1 MTLTKPPDDKHS
13 DTDGDSAPATVTTT
27 IAPLELFFAFS
38 QLALSGFGG
47 VLPWA
52 HRTLVEKKGWL
63 TQREFVDTLAM
74 GQLLPGPN
82 IGNMA
87 VMIGYRFA
95 GYTGAA
101 AAFAGLV
108 GGPFLLMI
116 AAGLLYQTYGTLPLV
131 QQALSGMSAV
141 AAGLV
146 LATGLKMTAS
156 LRRHWRP
163 WLFAA
168 LSLAGVGALRWP
180 LLAVVGGLAPFAIA
194 AAWGGED

>member
-1 MTLTKPPDDKHS
+1 MPLPQPPFEDTPDS
-13 DTDGDSAPATVTTT
+13 DAPK
-27 IAPLELFFAFS
+27 ISPLELFLAFS

-52 HRTLVEKKGWL
+52 HRTLVERKGWL
-63 TQREFVDTLAM
+63 TQREFVDTLAL

-101 AAFAGLV
+101 AAFTGLV
-108 GGPFLLMI
+108 AGPFVLMI
-116 AAGLLYQTYGTLPLV
+116 AAGLAYQTYGALPLV

-146 LATGLKMTAS
+146 LATGLKMTSS
-156 LRRHWRP
+156 LKRHWRP
-163 WLFAA
+163 WLFLA
-168 LSLAGVGALRWP
+168 LALAGVGALRWP
-180 LLAVVGGLAPFAIA
+180 LLAVVGALAPFAIA
-194 AAWGGED
+194 AAWREQD

>member
-1 MTLTKPPDDKHS
+1 MPLPQPPIDDTPAA
-13 DTDGDSAPATVTTT
+13 DAPK
-27 IAPLELFFAFS
+27 IGPIELFLAFS

-52 HRTLVEKKGWL
+52 HRTLVERKGWL
-63 TQREFVDTLAM
+63 TQREFVDTLAL

-95 GYTGAA
+95 GYRGAA
-101 AAFAGLV
+101 AAFTGLV
-108 GGPFLLMI
+108 AGPFLLMI
-116 AAGLLYQTYGTLPLV
+116 AAGMLYRTYGALPLV

-146 LATGLKMTAS
+146 LATGLKMTAT
-156 LRRHWRP
+156 LKRHWRP
-163 WLFAA
+163 WLFMA
-168 LSLAGVGALRWP
+168 LALAGVGALRWP
-180 LLAVVGGLAPFAIA
+180 LLAVVGALAPFAVA
-194 AAWGGED
+194 AAWREQD

>member
-1 MTLTKPPDDKHS
+1 MNSPPQERQKI
-13 DTDGDSAPATVTTT
+13 G
-27 IAPLELFFAFS
+27 PLELFLAFN

-52 HRTLVEKKGWL
+52 HRTLVEKKVWL
-63 TQREFVDTLAM
+63 TQREFLETLAL

-95 GYTGAA
+95 GLSGAA
-101 AAFAGLV
+101 AAFLGLV

-116 AAGLLYQTYGTLPLV
+116 AAGIAYQHYGELPLV
-131 QQALSGMSAV
+131 QRALSGMSAV

-156 LRRHWRP
+156 LKRRWRP
-163 WLFAA
+163 LIFTA
-168 LSLAGVGALRWP
+168 LAFAGVGALRLP
-180 LLAVVGGLAPFAIA
+180 LLAVVAVLAPLGIIV
-194 AAWGGED
+194 AWREMR

>member
-1 MTLTKPPDDKHS
+1 MPIALTPDPPMS
-13 DTDGDSAPATVTTT
+13 LPPPSVANAPDRDPRR
-27 IAPLELFFAFS
+27 IAPLELFLAFS

-52 HRTLVEKKGWL
+52 HRTLVERKGWL
-63 TQREFVDTLAM
+63 TEREFVETLAL

-101 AAFAGLV
+101 AAFIGLV
-108 GGPFLLMI
+108 AGPFLIMI
-116 AAGLLYQTYGTLPLV
+116 AVGFAYQTYGSLPLV
-131 QQALSGMSAV
+131 EQALSGMSAV

-146 LATGLKMTAS
+146 LATGLKMTGS
-156 LRRHWRP
+156 LKLH
-163 WLFAA
+163 
-168 LSLAGVGALRWP
+168 
-180 LLAVVGGLAPFAIA
+180 
-194 AAWGGED
+194 

>member
-1 MTLTKPPDDKHS
+1 MSSFQPPDAN
-13 DTDGDSAPATVTTT
+13 DSARHPAVAR
-27 IAPLELFFAFS
+27 IGPLELFLAFS

-52 HRTLVEKKGWL
+52 HRTLVERKGWL
-63 TQREFVDTLAM
+63 TQREFIDTLAM

-95 GYTGAA
+95 GYAGAA

-108 GGPFLLMI
+108 GGPFLIMI
-116 AAGLLYQTYGTLPLV
+116 AAGILYRNYGTLPLV

-146 LATGLKMTAS
+146 LATGLKMTVS
-156 LRRHWRP
+156 LKRNWRP
-163 WLFAA
+163 WLFVA
-168 LSLAGVGALRWP
+168 LALAGVGALRWP
-180 LLAVVGGLAPFAIA
+180 LLAVVGGLAPFAVA
-194 AAWGGED
+194 AAWGEKD

>member
-1 MTLTKPPDDKHS
+1 MNLPQT
-13 DTDGDSAPATVTTT
+13 DTEDSRAPAPPEVG
-27 IAPLELFFAFS
+27 PLELFIAFS

-52 HRTLVEKKGWL
+52 HRALVERRGWL
-63 TQREFVDTLAM
+63 TQREFVETLAL

-95 GYTGAA
+95 GYAGAA
-101 AAFAGLV
+101 AAVAGLV
-108 GGPFLLMI
+108 GGPFAIMI
-116 AAGLLYQTYGTLPLV
+116 ALGLLYRGYGTLPLV
-131 QQALSGMSAV
+131 QHALSGMSAV

-146 LATGLKMTAS
+146 LATGLKMTGS
-156 LRRHWRP
+156 LKRRWRP

-168 LSLAGVGALRWP
+168 LALVGVGALRWP
-180 LLAVVGGLAPFAIA
+180 LLAVVGALAPFAVA
-194 AAWGGED
+194 AAWRDAR

>member
-1 MTLTKPPDDKHS
+1 MPLPQPPIDIDPDPDARK
-13 DTDGDSAPATVTTT
+13 
-27 IAPLELFFAFS
+27 IRPLELFFAFS
-38 QLALSGFGG
+38 QLAMSGFGG

-52 HRTLVEKKGWL
+52 HRTLVERKAWL
-63 TQREFVDTLAM
+63 TQHEFVDTLAL

-95 GYTGAA
+95 GYSGAA

-108 GGPFLLMI
+108 VGPFVLMI
-116 AAGLLYQTYGTLPLV
+116 AAGLLYQAYGALPLV

-146 LATGLKMTAS
+146 LATGLKMTRS
-156 LRRHWRP
+156 LKRHWRP
-163 WLFAA
+163 WLFTA
-168 LSLAGVGALRWP
+168 LALAGVGALRWP
-180 LLAVVGGLAPFAIA
+180 LLAVVGALAPFAIA
-194 AAWGGED
+194 AAWGRED

>member
-1 MTLTKPPDDKHS
+1 MPPPQPPIDNTR
-13 DTDGDSAPATVTTT
+13 DTDAPK
-27 IAPLELFFAFS
+27 IGPLALFLAFS
-38 QLALSGFGG
+38 QLAMSGFGG

-52 HRTLVEKKGWL
+52 HRTLVERKGWL
-63 TQREFVDTLAM
+63 TQREFVDTLAL

-87 VMIGYRFA
+87 VMIGYRFS
-95 GYTGAA
+95 GYSGAA
-101 AAFAGLV
+101 AAFTGLV
-108 GGPFLLMI
+108 AGPFLLMI
-116 AAGLLYQTYGTLPLV
+116 AAGLAYQAYGALPLV

-146 LATGLKMTAS
+146 LATGLKMTS
-156 LRRHWRP
+156 TLKRHSRS

-168 LSLAGVGALRWP
+168 LSLVGVGALRWP

-194 AAWGGED
+194 AAWRERD

>member
-1 MTLTKPPDDKHS
+1 MPP
-13 DTDGDSAPATVTTT
+13 TEPPVDSAPAARQPRVS
-27 IAPLELFFAFS
+27 PLELFLAFS

-52 HRTLVEKKGWL
+52 HRTLVERKAWL
-63 TQREFVDTLAM
+63 TQREFVETLAL

-116 AAGLLYQTYGTLPLV
+116 ALGMLYSRYGALPLV
-131 QQALSGMSAV
+131 QQALSGMSSV

-146 LATGLKMTAS
+146 LATGLKMSAS
-156 LRRHWRP
+156 MKRRRRP
-163 WLFAA
+163 WLFALLA
-168 LSLAGVGALRWP
+168 LAGVGVLRWP
-180 LLAVVGGLAPFAIA
+180 LLLVVGALAPFAIV
-194 AAWGGED
+194 AAWRKGS

>member
-1 MTLTKPPDDKHS
+1 MPPPQPRIDNTQ
-13 DTDGDSAPATVTTT
+13 DTDAAKIG
-27 IAPLELFFAFS
+27 PLELFLAFS

-52 HRTLVEKKGWL
+52 HRALVERRGWL
-63 TQREFVDTLAM
+63 TQREFVDTLAL

-101 AAFAGLV
+101 AAFSGLV
-108 GGPFLLMI
+108 AGPFLLMI
-116 AAGLLYQTYGTLPLV
+116 AAGLLYQTYGALPLV

-146 LATGLKMTAS
+146 LATGLKMTGS
-156 LRRHWRP
+156 MKRHWRP
-163 WLFAA
+163 WLFTA
-168 LSLAGVGALRWP
+168 LALAGVGALRWP
-180 LLAVVGGLAPFAIA
+180 LLAVVGALAPFAIA
-194 AAWGGED
+194 AAWREKN

>member
-1 MTLTKPPDDKHS
+1 MPLSQPS
-13 DTDGDSAPATVTTT
+13 TDNAPEPGTPK
-27 IAPLELFFAFS
+27 IGPIELFLAFS

-52 HRTLVEKKGWL
+52 HRTLVERKGWL
-63 TQREFVDTLAM
+63 TQREFVDTLAL

-101 AAFAGLV
+101 VAFAGLV
-108 GGPFLLMI
+108 AGPFVLMI
-116 AAGLLYQTYGTLPLV
+116 AAGMLYQAYGALPLV

-146 LATGLKMTAS
+146 LATGLKMTGAMK
-156 LRRHWRP
+156 RHWRP
-163 WLFAA
+163 WMLTA
-168 LSLAGVGALRWP
+168 LALAGVGALRWP
-180 LLAVVGGLAPFAIA
+180 LLAVVGALAPFAIA
-194 AAWGGED
+194 AAWRKPD

>member
-1 MTLTKPPDDKHS
+1 MRFSPPTNENDS
-13 DTDGDSAPATVTTT
+13 DRTRHPVTAK
-27 IAPLELFFAFS
+27 IGPLALFLAFS

-52 HRTLVEKKGWL
+52 HRTLVERKGWL

-95 GYTGAA
+95 GYAGAA

-108 GGPFLLMI
+108 GGPFLIMI
-116 AAGLLYQTYGTLPLV
+116 AAGILYRNYGTLPLV

-146 LATGLKMTAS
+146 LATGLKMTAT
-156 LRRHWRP
+156 LKRNWRP
-163 WLFAA
+163 WLFLA

-194 AAWGGED
+194 AAWSEKN

>member
-1 MTLTKPPDDKHS
+1 MPPPQPPIDNAIDP
-13 DTDGDSAPATVTTT
+13 APPK
-27 IAPLELFFAFS
+27 IGPLDLFLAFS

-52 HRTLVEKKGWL
+52 HRTLVERKGWL
-63 TQREFVDTLAM
+63 TQREFVDTLAL

-95 GYTGAA
+95 GYPGVAA
-101 AAFAGLV
+101 AYAGLV

-116 AAGLLYQTYGTLPLV
+116 AIGLLYRNYGGLPLV

-146 LATGLKMTAS
+146 LSTGLKMTRT
-156 LRRHWRP
+156 LKRHWRP
-163 WLFAA
+163 WMFTA
-168 LSLAGVGALRWP
+168 LALAGVGALRWP
-180 LLAVVGGLAPFAIA
+180 LLAVVGTLAPFAIA
-194 AAWGGED
+194 AAWREQH

>member
-1 MTLTKPPDDKHS
+1 MTQTQPPQG
-13 DTDGDSAPATVTTT
+13 DGEDARDRAGLVIS
-27 IAPLELFFAFS
+27 PLELFLAFS

-63 TQREFVDTLAM
+63 TQREFVETLAM

-87 VMIGYRFA
+87 VMIGYRYA
-95 GYTGAA
+95 GYAGVA
-101 AAFAGLV
+101 AAFGGLV
-108 GGPFLLMI
+108 CGPFLIMI
-116 AAGLLYQTYGTLPLV
+116 AAGMLYTNYGTQPLI
-131 QQALSGMSAV
+131 QQALSGMSSV

-146 LATGLKMTAS
+146 LATGLKMTAT
-156 LRRHWRP
+156 LKRHWRP
-163 WLFAA
+163 WLFVA
-168 LSLAGVGALRWP
+168 LALAGVGALRWP

-194 AAWGGED
+194 GAWGRED

>member
-1 MTLTKPPDDKHS
+1 MSLPPPPPIDR
-13 DTDGDSAPATVTTT
+13 TPVPELPNIG
-27 IAPLELFFAFS
+27 PLDLFLAFS

-52 HRTLVEKKGWL
+52 HRTLVERKGWL
-63 TQREFVDTLAM
+63 TECEFVDTLAL

-95 GYTGAA
+95 GYAGAA
-101 AAFAGLV
+101 AAFSGLV
-108 GGPFLLMI
+108 AGPFLLMI
-116 AAGLLYQTYGTLPLV
+116 AAGLLYQAYGALPLV

-156 LRRHWRP
+156 LSRHWRP
-163 WLFAA
+163 FLFAA
-168 LSLAGVGALRWP
+168 LALAGVGALRWP
-180 LLAVVGGLAPFAIA
+180 LLAVVGALAPFAIA
-194 AAWGGED
+194 AAWREQG

>member
-1 MTLTKPPDDKHS
+1 MPQPHPLIDNAPDPE
-13 DTDGDSAPATVTTT
+13 APK
-27 IAPLELFFAFS
+27 IGPLELFLAFS

-52 HRTLVEKKGWL
+52 HRTLVERKAWL
-63 TQREFVDTLAM
+63 TQREFVDTLAL

-95 GYTGAA
+95 GYAGAA

-108 GGPFLLMI
+108 GGPFIIMI
-116 AAGLLYQTYGTLPLV
+116 TVGLLYTRYGALPLV

-146 LATGLKMTAS
+146 LATGLKMTGS
-156 LRRHWRP
+156 LKRHWRP
-163 WLFAA
+163 WMFTVLA
-168 LSLAGVGALRWP
+168 LAGVGALRWP
-180 LLAVVGGLAPFAIA
+180 LLAVVGGLAPFAVA
-194 AAWGGED
+194 AAWGEGD

>member
-1 MTLTKPPDDKHS
+1 MPLPLPSTDNTPDPDAAKI
-13 DTDGDSAPATVTTT
+13 G
-27 IAPLELFFAFS
+27 PLELFLVFS

-52 HRTLVEKKGWL
+52 HRTLVERKGWL
-63 TQREFVDTLAM
+63 TQREFVDTLAL

-87 VMIGYRFA
+87 VMIGHRFA
-95 GYTGAA
+95 GYSGAA

-108 GGPFLLMI
+108 AGPFLLMI
-116 AAGLLYQTYGTLPLV
+116 AAGMLYQSYGALPLV

-146 LATGLKMTAS
+146 LATGLKMTRS
-156 LRRHWRP
+156 LKRHWRP

-168 LSLAGVGALRWP
+168 LALAGVGALRWP
-180 LLAVVGGLAPFAIA
+180 LLAVVGALAPFAIA
-194 AAWGGED
+194 AAWRDEA

>member
-1 MTLTKPPDDKHS
+1 MPPAQPPAADAP
-13 DTDGDSAPATVTTT
+13 DTAGPK
-27 IAPLELFFAFS
+27 IGPLQLFVAFS

-52 HRTLVEKKGWL
+52 HRTLVERKGWL
-63 TQREFVDTLAM
+63 TPREFVETLAL

-87 VMIGYRFA
+87 VMIGYRYA
-95 GYTGAA
+95 GYAGAA

-116 AAGLLYQTYGTLPLV
+116 ALGLLYSRYGEMPLV
-131 QQALSGMSAV
+131 QQALAGMSAV

-146 LATGLKMTAS
+146 LATGLKMAAS
-156 LRRHWRP
+156 LKRHWRP

-168 LSLAGVGALRWP
+168 LALAGVGALRWP
-180 LLAVVGGLAPFAIA
+180 LLAVVGALAPFAIA
-194 AAWGGED
+194 AAWRDAP

>member
-1 MTLTKPPDDKHS
+1 MTPSQPNDDS
-13 DTDGDSAPATVTTT
+13 GGARAPAITK
-27 IAPLELFFAFS
+27 IGPLDLFLAFS

-52 HRTLVEKKGWL
+52 HRTLVERKGWL
-63 TQREFVDTLAM
+63 TQREFVDTLAL

-95 GYTGAA
+95 GYAGAA

-108 GGPFLLMI
+108 GGPFLIMI
-116 AAGLLYQTYGTLPLV
+116 AAGILYRNYGALPLV

-146 LATGLKMTAS
+146 LATGLKMTVT
-156 LRRHWRP
+156 LGRRLRP
-163 WLFAA
+163 WLLVA

-194 AAWGGED
+194 AAWGEKD

>member
-1 MTLTKPPDDKHS
+1 MPPPPVE
-13 DTDGDSAPATVTTT
+13 DSIRPNPRN
-27 IAPLELFFAFS
+27 IGPLDLFRTFS

-52 HRTLVEKKGWL
+52 HRTLVERKSWL
-63 TQREFVDTLAM
+63 TPREFVETLAL

-87 VMIGYRFA
+87 VMIGYRYA
-95 GYTGAA
+95 SYTGAFA
-101 AAFAGLV
+101 AVAGLV
-108 GGPFLLMI
+108 AGPFALMI
-116 AAGLLYQTYGTLPLV
+116 ALGLLYSNYGALPLV

-146 LATGLKMTAS
+146 LATGFKMAGSLK
-156 LRRHWRP
+156 RHWRP

-168 LSLAGVGALRWP
+168 LALLGVGALRWP
-180 LLAVVGGLAPFAIA
+180 LLGVVGALAPFAVA
-194 AAWGGED
+194 GAWREAE